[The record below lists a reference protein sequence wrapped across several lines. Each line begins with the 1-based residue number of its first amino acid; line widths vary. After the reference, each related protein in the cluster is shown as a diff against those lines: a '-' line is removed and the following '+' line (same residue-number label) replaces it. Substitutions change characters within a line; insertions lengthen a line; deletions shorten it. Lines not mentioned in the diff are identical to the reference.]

1 MNDGSSAA
9 VAPAPPGQR
18 PEVLEVRDVTVR
30 FGGLTALDAVSL
42 TAVPRQVTGIIGPN
56 GAGKTTLLN
65 VLCGFVR
72 PVTGDVSL
80 GAASLTGL
88 PPHRL
93 ASLGIARTLQGVGL
107 FRGLTVLENV
117 MAGATSQARA
127 GFWPALL
134 GLARSDRDERA
145 LRQRSLA
152 ALDRVGV
159 ADEAGRLPDQLAYGL
174 RKRVALARAL
184 VTGPRVL
191 LLDEPASGLSEAEL
205 PELGDLITSLAE
217 DASVVVVEHRMD
229 LMMSVCQAIAVLDF
243 GRLIAHGTPEAVQA
257 DPAVTDAYLGTE
269 APAGED
275 GEPADG

>member
-42 TAVPRQVTGIIGPN
+42 TAAPRQVTGIIGPN

-72 PVTGDVSL
+72 PATGDVSL

-205 PELGDLITSLAE
+205 PELGDLITELAE

-269 APAGED
+269 GPAGED